1 MAVNPWFRLLIY
13 GMLGFA
19 YEIVFTSLWEFV
31 ATNFTDLKFK
41 GCSSLWSFFIYGT
54 CSLCGEQVFVHTGKR
69 LSAFW
74 RGLIYVQM
82 AYTWEFLGG
91 LFLNQFSARTWDYT
105 HYKYDVMGLIT
116 LEYAPLWFFSGLFQE
131 FFYEYLLTLSLPPSV
146 KSMEMNGKKSTT
158 ETNGNLKID

>member
-19 YEIVFTSLWEFV
+19 YEIVFTSLWEFA